1 MPSFYFIERRIM
13 KITIAAVGKL
23 KEKYLKDAIS
33 EYTKRISRFADVEIV
48 EVEDEHAPES
58 LSTAQEAQVK
68 QKEAERLL
76 KRVKENSYIILLD
89 LAGEQADSET
99 FSSKLESVM
108 LSGNSHITFIIGG
121 SLGLDKSLINAASY
135 RLCLSKMTFPHQLAR
150 LILLEQIYRAFKIM
164 NGETY
169 HK

>member
-1 MPSFYFIERRIM
+1 M

-23 KEKYLKDAIS
+23 KEKYLKDSIS

-58 LSTAQEAQVK
+58 LSTAQEVQVK

-99 FSSKLESVM
+99 FSSKIESVM

-121 SLGLDKSLINAASY
+121 SLGLDKSLINAAGY

>member
-1 MPSFYFIERRIM
+1 M
-13 KITIAAVGKL
+13 KITIVAVGKL
-23 KEKYLKDAIS
+23 KERYLKDAIS

-58 LSTAQEAQVK
+58 LSPAQEAQVK

-121 SLGLDKSLINAASY
+121 SLGLDKSLINVASY
-135 RLCLSKMTFPHQLAR
+135 RLCLSKMTFPHQVAR
-150 LILLEQIYRAFKIM
+150 LILLEQTYRAFKIM